1 MVGGENFGIRH
12 KASKGATSGRGL
24 GICAQRFII
33 SKCTIS
39 MGSGIQPYE
48 VRVDN
53 KYECGVVK
61 PCTLPPVNVSSFP
74 SNHVKGKVLQFL
86 SIACPAV
93 LLNQQHNEVIQSES
107 WILRKPWNQL
117 WASSDNLVPMTH
129 GFIYNLGIK
138 FFELKLDF
146 ISTSVQCYNNS
157 SPVFFRAAGGSQTE
171 SELSREL
178 ASGRIIASIISPTT
192 VM

>member
-1 MVGGENFGIRH
+1 MGI
-12 KASKGATSGRGL
+12 GV
-24 GICAQRFII
+24 
-33 SKCTIS
+33 
-39 MGSGIQPYE
+39 QPYE

-107 WILRKPWNQL
+107 
-117 WASSDNLVPMTH
+117 
-129 GFIYNLGIK
+129 
-138 FFELKLDF
+138 
-146 ISTSVQCYNNS
+146 
-157 SPVFFRAAGGSQTE
+157 
-171 SELSREL
+171 
-178 ASGRIIASIISPTT
+178 
-192 VM
+192 